1 MLGVQYLMRSCI
13 NQVQL
18 LPCAAM
24 SKKKYPLA
32 NRPKPE
38 MQPGLDSKIWDMA
51 CRDTPRHA
59 IRDELG
65 LGSINE
71 VDERIL
77 AYQKEI
83 KGDSYRAH
91 FQRESD
97 LEKFA
102 MIVHAQ
108 IDIATKTSIPV
119 VKIGKNG
126 EPYVIQDYD
135 TPRNS
140 AQLVSDIIMKRAKIL
155 GYEIAP
161 DQSQNPRDNIMVWL
175 NQAPKEKQVN
185 APMEIED
192 IEFTCDAEN

>member
-1 MLGVQYLMRSCI
+1 
-13 NQVQL
+13 
-18 LPCAAM
+18 M